1 VKHFSLIIPY
11 QIWNIVSFAPFGQP
25 NNFLNFQ
32 PSNNEFDIFNRK
44 ELTIMATLSF
54 NPILATDSY
63 KLSHAFS
70 YPENVVGMFS
80 YIEARTDG
88 RDIIIPFGLQM
99 WIEKFLTQ
107 QVTMEHIDEAEAF
120 AAAHGEPFNR
130 VGWEKVVREY
140 NGYLPVLIRAVP
152 EGLPV
157 RSGNALVTIECT
169 DPDLFWL
176 SSYLETAL
184 QRGFWYPTTIASM
197 DYAIKR
203 EIKRFYQISGAD
215 MGLLPFALHDFGGR
229 GVTCGE
235 QAEIG
240 GAAHLVNF
248 MGSDTIEGVRAANF
262 FYGTSA
268 GMAAFS
274 VPATEHSVQ
283 CAFSLRDA
291 KGGGDLEYLRHQIR
305 NLAKPGG
312 IVSIVID
319 GYDVYRA
326 AELLCTELKDEI
338 IASGAKVVFRP
349 DSGDM
354 MEVVPR
360 ILRLQE
366 LAFGTTLTSK
376 GYKKINTVGI
386 IQGDGVDHMA
396 IKTLLGN
403 ILAMGYSADNVI
415 FGSGGALLQKV
426 NRDTYKFAQKASAV
440 LIEEETSTFDG
451 DGYVYPGGPTVK
463 RWVGISKNPVTDP
476 GKRSKE
482 GRLTLAK
489 SLVTGEH
496 MTVQIGDD
504 GSPLSDE
511 FENQMLVV
519 YDHGKVLNKTTLDTV
534 RARAAL

>member
-1 VKHFSLIIPY
+1 MAH
-11 QIWNIVSFAPFGQP
+11 
-25 NNFLNFQ
+25 
-32 PSNNEFDIFNRK
+32 
-44 ELTIMATLSF
+44 LTY

-70 YPENVVGMFS
+70 YPSNVRGMFS
-80 YIEARTDG
+80 YIEARTG
-88 RDIIIPFGLQM
+88 GKHIIVPFGLQM
-99 WIEKFLTQ
+99 FIEKYLTV
-107 QVTMEHIDEAEAF
+107 QVTKEHIDEAEAF

-130 VGWEKVVREY
+130 AGWEKVVDVY
-140 NGYLPVLIRAVP
+140 DGYLPVLIRAVP
-152 EGLPV
+152 EGTPV
-157 RSGNALVTIECT
+157 RSGNVIVTIECT
-169 DPDLFWL
+169 DPDLFWM

-184 QRGFWYPTTIASM
+184 LRGVWYPTTIASM
-197 DYAIKR
+197 DYDIKHD
-203 EIKRFYQISGAD
+203 IKRFYEISGAD

-229 GVTCGE
+229 GVTSAE

-262 FYGTSA
+262 YYGTSA

-283 CAFSLRDA
+283 CSFSLNDV
-291 KGGGDLEYLRHQIR
+291 KGGGDLEYLRHQIK

-326 AELLCTELKDEI
+326 AAALCTKLKDEI

-354 MEVVPR
+354 MEVIPR

-366 LAFGTTLTSK
+366 LAFGVTLTSK
-376 GYKKINTVGI
+376 GYKKINNVGI

-440 LIEEETSTFDG
+440 LVEG
-451 DGYVYPGGPTVK
+451 QG
-463 RWVGISKNPVTDP
+463 WVGIAKNPVTDP
-476 GKRSKE
+476 GKMSKK
-482 GRLTLAK
+482 GRLTLAR
-489 SLVTGEH
+489 SLVTNQLETITIGE
-496 MTVQIGDD
+496 D

-511 FENQMLVV
+511 YENQMLVV
-519 YDHGKVLNKTTLDTV
+519 FDHGKVLNKQTLDEV
-534 RARAAL
+534 RARCSL

>member
-1 VKHFSLIIPY
+1 MS
-11 QIWNIVSFAPFGQP
+11 
-25 NNFLNFQ
+25 
-32 PSNNEFDIFNRK
+32 R
-44 ELTIMATLSF
+44 LSF

-70 YPENVVGMFS
+70 YPDNVTGMFS
-80 YIEARTDG
+80 YIEARTGG
-88 RDIIIPFGLQM
+88 RHIIVPFGLQM
-99 WIEKFLTQ
+99 WIEKFLTE
-107 QVTMEHIDEAEAF
+107 QVTVEHIDEAEAF

-130 VGWEKVVREY
+130 KGWEKVVRTY
-140 NGYLPVLIRAVP
+140 GGYLPVRIRAVP
-152 EGLPV
+152 EGMPV
-157 RSGNALVTIECT
+157 PSGNALVTIECV

-197 DYAIKR
+197 DYDIKT
-203 EIKRFYQISGAD
+203 EIKRFYEISGAD

-262 FYGTSA
+262 YYKPSN

-283 CAFSLRDA
+283 CSFSLRDD
-291 KGGGDLEYLRHQIR
+291 KGGGDLAYLRHQITR
-305 NLAKPGG
+305 LGKKGG

-319 GYDVYRA
+319 GYDCIRA
-326 AELLCTELKDEI
+326 ARLLCTELKDLVI
-338 IASGAKVVFRP
+338 QSGAKVVFRP

-354 MEVVPR
+354 MEIVPK
-360 ILRLQE
+360 ILRIQE
-366 LAFGTTLTSK
+366 EAFGTTLTAK
-376 GYKKINTVGI
+376 GYKKINSVGI

-440 LIEEETSTFDG
+440 WVDG
-451 DGYVYPGGPTVK
+451 EG
-463 RWVGISKNPVTDP
+463 WVGISKNPVTDQ

-482 GRLTLAK
+482 GRLTLMRNQA
-489 SLVTGEH
+489 TGEFK
-496 MTVQIGDD
+496 TVTIEAVEALNPEWIEVMQTVYSD
-504 GSPLSDE
+504 GTI
-511 FENQMLVV
+511 F
-519 YDHGKVLNKTTLDTV
+519 NKTTLDEV
-534 RARAAL
+534 RARAAV

>member
-1 VKHFSLIIPY
+1 M
-11 QIWNIVSFAPFGQP
+11 A
-25 NNFLNFQ
+25 
-32 PSNNEFDIFNRK
+32 R
-44 ELTIMATLSF
+44 LTF

-63 KLSHAFS
+63 KVAHFQAFPS
-70 YPENVVGMFS
+70 NVTGMHS
-80 YIEARTDG
+80 YIEARTGG
-88 RDIIIPFGLQM
+88 RHLIVPFGLQM
-99 WIEKFLTQ
+99 YIEKYLTEK
-107 QVTMEHIDEAEAF
+107 VTMEHIDEADAF
-120 AAAHGEPFNR
+120 FKAHGEPFNR
-130 VGWEKVVREY
+130 KGWEKVVTQY
-140 NGYLPVLIRAVP
+140 DGYLPVTIRAVP

-157 RSGNALVTIECT
+157 PSGNAIVTVECT

-184 QRGFWYPTTIASM
+184 QRGVWYPTTIASM
-197 DYAIKR
+197 DYDIKR
-203 EIKRFYQISGAD
+203 EIKRFYEISGAD
-215 MGLLPFALHDFGGR
+215 MGLLPFALHDFGAR
-229 GVTCGE
+229 GVTSAE
-235 QAEIG
+235 QAEVG

-262 FYGTSA
+262 YYKA
-268 GMAAFS
+268 PMAAFS

-283 CAFSLRDA
+283 CSFSLRDT
-291 KGGGDLEYLRHQIR
+291 KGGGDLEYLRHQIK

-326 AELLCTELKDEI
+326 AELLCTELKDDI

-366 LAFGTTLTSK
+366 MAFGTTLTSK

-403 ILAMGYSADNVI
+403 ILAMGYSADCVI

-426 NRDTYKFAQKASAV
+426 NRDTYRWAQKASAV
-440 LIEEETSTFDG
+440 LVDG
-451 DGYVYPGGPTVK
+451 E
-463 RWVGISKNPVTDP
+463 WVGIAKNPVTDP
-476 GKRSKE
+476 GKVSKK
-482 GRLTLAK
+482 GRLTLVRSK
-489 SLVTGEH
+489 LTGEYS
-496 MTVQIGDD
+496 TVSLDVQLDV
-504 GSPLSDE
+504 E
-511 FENQMLVV
+511 FEDVMQLV
-519 YDHGKVLNKTTLDTV
+519 YKDGTIFNKTTLDEV
-534 RARAAL
+534 RGRASV